1 MQEQMLTLL
10 YQQLTE
16 GTSCVMTFA
25 TIENVRFSL
34 CRNFTNKFENFPFE
48 NQK

>member
-1 MQEQMLTLL
+1 MQEQMLKLL

-25 TIENVRFSL
+25 TIENVNFSP
-34 CRNFTNKFENFPFE
+34 CRNCTNKFEIFYF
-48 NQK
+48 